1 MFKGLNILEFTERF
15 STDDKCRLYLSDQKW
30 EKGYRCGNCSHRH
43 CHHGKQAGTRICS
56 KCKYSES
63 ATARTLFHKLKFPLR
78 QAFYIVYTMSCHK
91 KGISSYEL
99 SRQLSLRQ
107 KTCWFF
113 QQKVREAMRSSGN
126 NPLEGRIEVDEFFV
140 GGPETGKTG
149 RGNEKKQQVV
159 MAIQVDAFGIHRCY
173 AKVIPNAGSD
183 ELGAFLQETVAVEA
197 EIKADNWTGYIPCKK
212 EFANLKQ
219 ENSDKG
225 KGFPLLHRQIMMFKA
240 WLRGIH
246 HHCSHLQ
253 RYLDEFCYRFN
264 RLKYPE
270 TMFHNLVKAMM
281 GHGPLTLQKSW
292 MI

>member
-15 STDDKCRLYLSDQKW
+15 STDDKCRAYLSELKW
-30 EKGYRCGNCSHRH
+30 EKGHQCSNCSHAH
-43 CHHGKQAGTRICS
+43 YHNGKQTGRRICS

-63 ATARTLFHKLKFPLR
+63 ATARTLFHRLKFPLR
-78 QAFYIVYTMSCHK
+78 KAFHIVYTMSCNK

-113 QQKVREAMRSSGN
+113 QRKVQEAMRSPGN
-126 NPLEGRIEVDEFFV
+126 NPLDGCIEVDEFFV

-149 RGNEKKQQVV
+149 RGVEKKQLVV
-159 MAIQVDAFGIHRCY
+159 MAIQADAFGIHRCY
-173 AKVIPNAGSD
+173 AKVIPNASSD
-183 ELGAFLQETVAVEA
+183 ELGTFLQEKVAAGA
-197 EIKADNWTGYIPCKK
+197 EIKTDNWTGYIPCKK
-212 EFANLKQ
+212 DFANLKQ
-219 ENSDKG
+219 KNSEKG
-225 KGFPLLHRQIMMFKA
+225 KGFPLLHRQIMVFKA

-264 RLKYPE
+264 RLKYPDS
-270 TMFHNLVKAMM
+270 MFHNLVKAMVRCV
-281 GHGPLTLQKSW
+281 PLTLQKSW
-292 MI
+292 IV